1 MLENQD
7 QDLTLTDL
15 SHNTLNFQL
24 SQNLN
29 MHQSPVMIKDILYYN
44 YSTKPEQQQQVH
56 VINQNVSK
64 SIQNQEIM
72 SPSSNSSSS
81 PAPSSVNPAFKLSLD
96 QHDIGNKS
104 QKKSQKKKSS
114 QATSE
119 IDEERTSQL
128 VSEILRNI
136 KEKTK
141 ELESLNQNLKST
153 NISEQKSGLKLNNV
167 CQNESELSKNYSQ
180 DSFSNELNDSNE
192 FYDSDG
198 AKSQSKPKKLKPK
211 NSKTKSKK
219 ILEVPQGWNRILESE
234 KTISYISPT
243 GFRLKSHQ
251 DVKNY
256 LLSDQTCKCGLECPL
271 NIYDTFNFNPSVEIV
286 NSKKSIKNSCLCKHS
301 CHGIKKQ
308 KNLVK
313 VLDEVNQNSKRVS
326 NDKKLTS
333 KKTKSNAKSENQLKN
348 NFNSQ
353 NSQIQDAS
361 LPQQFTESISMP
373 SFVMNQESDRDQI
386 NFGSNDL
393 LFDEKNFG
401 FENLNSLSMVIK
413 ILKILKKIFTYNF

>member
-15 SHNTLNFQL
+15 SHNTLNYQL

-29 MHQSPVMIKDILYYN
+29 MHQNPVMIKDILYYN
-44 YSTKPEQQQQVH
+44 YSKSEPQQQVH
-56 VINQNVSK
+56 VINQNVVK
-64 SIQNQEIM
+64 SIQNQDIM

-81 PAPSSVNPAFKLSLD
+81 PAPASVNHAFKNSFDQLD
-96 QHDIGNKS
+96 LNNKS

-153 NISEQKSGLKLNNV
+153 NITEPKSTLKLVNV
-167 CQNESELSKNYSQ
+167 SQNESEFSKNYSSQ

-192 FYDSDG
+192 FYDSDS
-198 AKSQSKPKKLKPK
+198 AKSQSKQKKSKTK

-219 ILEVPQGWNRILESE
+219 LLEIPQDWNRVVEPD

-243 GFRLKSHQ
+243 GFQLRSHQ
-251 DVKNY
+251 DIKNY

-271 NIYDTFNFNPSVEIV
+271 NIYEVFNFSLLVETV
-286 NSKKSIKNSCLCKHS
+286 ASKKNPKNTCFCKHVY
-301 CHGIKKQ
+301 HGIKKQ
-308 KNLVK
+308 KSFVK
-313 VLDEVNQNSKRVS
+313 VLDEVNQNFKRTLS
-326 NDKKLTS
+326 DKKPTTKKPKINQKIDNHSPNSSMSQTS
-333 KKTKSNAKSENQLKN
+333 QAQN
-348 NFNSQ
+348 NPNH
-353 NSQIQDAS
+353 IQDTCLS
-361 LPQQFTESISMP
+361 QQHSESIIIP
-373 SFVMNQESDRDQI
+373 NFVLNPDSST
-386 NFGSNDL
+386 GSIHFDSNEL
-393 LFDEKNFG
+393 LFDEKNFS
-401 FENLNSLSMVIK
+401 FEHNHFNSLNMVIL
-413 ILKILKKIFTYNF
+413 IL

>member
-15 SHNTLNFQL
+15 SHNTLSFQL

-29 MHQSPVMIKDILYYN
+29 MHQNPVMIKDILYYN
-44 YSTKPEQQQQVH
+44 YSKSEPQQQVH

-64 SIQNQEIM
+64 SIQNQDIM

-81 PAPSSVNPAFKLSLD
+81 PAPVNHGFKNSFD
-96 QHDIGNKS
+96 QIDVNNKS

-153 NISEQKSGLKLNNV
+153 NISEPKSVKLVNV
-167 CQNESELSKNYSQ
+167 SQNESEFSKNYSSQ

-192 FYDSDG
+192 FYDSDS
-198 AKSQSKPKKLKPK
+198 AKSQSKQKKTKSK
-211 NSKTKSKK
+211 ISKTKSKK
-219 ILEVPQGWNRILESE
+219 VLEIPQGWNRIVEPE

-243 GFRLKSHQ
+243 GFQLRSYQ

-271 NIYDTFNFNPSVEIV
+271 NIYDVFNFNLLVETV
-286 NSKKSIKNSCLCKHS
+286 SSKKTSKSSCTCKHVY
-301 CHGIKKQ
+301 HGIKKQ
-308 KNLVK
+308 KSLVK
-313 VLDEVNQNSKRVS
+313 VLDEVSQNFKRS
-326 NDKKLTS
+326 ISDKKSTP
-333 KKTKSNAKSENQLKN
+333 KKPKINPKFDNQSPN
-348 NFNSQ
+348 SSSSQ
-353 NSQIQDAS
+353 NSQVQINPNPIQDTNLS
-361 LPQQFTESISMP
+361 QKHSESILIP
-373 SFVMNQESDRDQI
+373 NFVLNPDSST
-386 NFGSNDL
+386 GSIHFDSSEL
-393 LFDEKNFG
+393 LFDEKNFS
-401 FENLNSLSMVIK
+401 FEHNHFNSLNMVIV
-413 ILKILKKIFTYNF
+413 IL